1 MTSPVHFGFN
11 TQTAN
16 TNPFQHKIG
25 DSETEIQNKAL
36 REFNDMA
43 NQLKEVNIN
52 VLVLSGR
59 KDLVTPDSIFP
70 NNWFSHHQ
78 KGKLIIY
85 PMLTENRR
93 AERQLV
99 ELKQLLKTS
108 NISIVEVVDLTRD
121 EKDGMILEGTGSLV
135 LDRQHK
141 VAFAM
146 ESPRT
151 THQEFNKWCQIMG
164 YEGVFFHAYDA
175 KNFPIYHTNVTMSIG
190 EKFAIVC
197 LKSIKDKVERHIL
210 ENKLENLGK
219 EIISITVDQ
228 MSQFCG
234 NILQLLSN
242 DGESIIIMSERAFSG
257 FAEVQR
263 KILQKY
269 GKIISVQVPTIETVG
284 GGSARCMLAEV
295 FAD

>member
-1 MTSPVHFGFN
+1 MISPGHFGFN
-11 TQTAN
+11 KQTAN
-16 TNPFQHKIG
+16 TNSFQHEIS
-25 DSETEIQNKAL
+25 DSETEVQNKAL
-36 REFNDMA
+36 HEFNEMVDK
-43 NQLKEVNIN
+43 LKKVNIN
-52 VLVLSGR
+52 VLVLSSR
-59 KDLVTPDSIFP
+59 KDVVTPDSIFP

-78 KGKLIIY
+78 KEKLIVY

-93 AERQLV
+93 AERQV
-99 ELKQLLKTS
+99 TELKQLLKTS
-108 NISIVEVVDLTRD
+108 SISVKEVVDLTED

-151 THQEFNKWCQIMG
+151 THQEFNKWCQIMD

-175 KNFPIYHTNVTMSIG
+175 KNFPIYHTNVTMNIG

-197 LKSIKDKVERHIL
+197 LESIRDKVERHYL
-210 ENKLENLGK
+210 ENKLKKLGK

-234 NILQLLSN
+234 NVLQLLSN
-242 DGESIIIMSERAFSG
+242 DGESIITMSETAFSG
-257 FAEVQR
+257 FTETQH

-269 GKIISVQVPTIETVG
+269 GKIITVRVPTIEMVG
-284 GGSARCMLAEV
+284 GGSA
-295 FAD
+295 